1 MNELQRNIV
10 DWSKKNFGD
19 QKGLNH
25 IAPFLGIGEELL
37 ELESSIT
44 DEERR
49 DAYADIFIYS
59 CDFLG
64 RLPNPIKIESIFNNA
79 TKRIYHSPSIEPLD
93 IVHLYLQMNHYVL
106 KHHQQIRG
114 IDDQK
119 LTKQVHYS
127 MSEMLV
133 LLDQQSNYN
142 LYSYA
147 KETFDRIVS
156 KRDWTCQED

>member
-1 MNELQRNIV
+1 MNELQKNIV
-10 DWSKKNFGD
+10 EWSKKNFGD

-25 IAPFLGIGEELL
+25 IASFLGIGEELL
-37 ELESSIT
+37 ELENAIT
-44 DEERR
+44 DEERT

-79 TKRIYHSPSIEPLD
+79 TKRIYNNPSATPLD
-93 IVHLYLQMNHYVL
+93 IVHLYLQMNHSIL

-114 IDDQK
+114 IDDHK
-119 LTKQVHYS
+119 LTKYVHYA
-127 MSEMLV
+127 MSELLV
-133 LLDQQSNYN
+133 LLDQQSHYN
-142 LYSYA
+142 LHSYA
-147 KETFDRIVS
+147 KETFDKIVS